1 MKQTLRGV
9 ILGIMLAATACSA
22 TSYAKTAFGFTE
34 NDHWTTFSLRMSDR
48 ITDYVDDQT
57 GVHYLVVFDDS
68 SMNAICPRYT
78 KDGEIMIDEQKGN
91 K

>member
-1 MKQTLRGV
+1 MKQTLRGI
-9 ILGIMLAATACSA
+9 ILGIMLAATASSI
-22 TSYAKTAFGFTE
+22 TSYAKTDFNFTK
-34 NDHWTTFSLRMSDR
+34 NDRWSTLMLGTGDR

-57 GVHYLVVFDDS
+57 GVHYLVVS
-68 SMNAICPRYT
+68 SDQSMTAICPRYT